1 MNNRQQPYHQYRR
14 YYHRLGG
21 LYQDQAVKDVTFLAV
36 SLLTVAFCGFF
47 AIRPSL
53 RTISGLI
60 KEIRDK
66 GEASQKLEQKIN
78 SLSLAQ
84 KEYLRVQPDLVY
96 IEAALPKKS
105 EFSQLIKQLEYLAYK
120 NNVQLIS
127 FKLEKADL
135 LPVEPKS
142 ELLTLAVDF
151 GAAGNYEDLKKFLTD
166 LEKLERLV
174 ILKNFDFAE
183 EKSGLEEE
191 TSIMLT
197 IQAQIYSLP

>member
-1 MNNRQQPYHQYRR
+1 MNNRQKPYHQYHR
-14 YYHRLGG
+14 YYQRLGS
-21 LYQDQAVKDVTFLAV
+21 LYQDQAVKDVTFLAL

-47 AIRPSL
+47 AIKPGL
-53 RTISGLI
+53 KTISGLV

-66 GEASQKLEQKIN
+66 RGASQKLEQKIN

-96 IEAALPKKS
+96 IEAALPKRS
-105 EFSQLIKQLEYLAYK
+105 EFSQFIKQLEYLAYK

-135 LPVEPKS
+135 LPAEPKS
-142 ELLTLAVDF
+142 ELVTLAVDF

-174 ILKNFDFAE
+174 ILKNFDFTE
-183 EKSGLEEE
+183 EKSGLKEEN
-191 TSIMLT
+191 SIMLT